1 MGDLA
6 TNTESLQA
14 ILNTVKGLPSA
25 GASIQVVTGK
35 TYFGED
41 GWLYAYCGFDPDV
54 VVFDLGE
61 YYQGSARNLYYSAV
75 MYLNNKNQYGPIL
88 LTTSNTYKYFTF
100 YDQGRSGGS
109 AWCLLYGTL
118 SNWGETQITSG
129 FTFNFTAIK
138 YT

>member
-1 MGDLA
+1 MGDLS

-25 GASIQVVTGK
+25 GTSIQLVTGK
-35 TYFGED
+35 TYFDAD
-41 GWLYAYCGFDPDV
+41 GWLYADCGFDPDV

-61 YYQGSARNLYYSAV
+61 YYPGASMNLYYSAV
-75 MYLNNKNQYGPIL
+75 MYLNNENQYGPIL
-88 LTTSNTYKYFTF
+88 LTTSNTYKFFTF
-100 YDQGRSGGS
+100 YRQGRSGGS
-109 AWCLLYGTL
+109 AWCMLYGCT
-118 SNWGETQITSG
+118 SNWDEIKITSG